1 MKKKK
6 LSVPHTY
13 VLLLLMVVICAL
25 LSWVVPS
32 GSFDRVVDADGRT
45 VVVAGSYQHVDSPA
59 LGFFDTMKEFILG
72 MESASDIIFF
82 IFILGGSI
90 MIIRD
95 TGALDAGVQ
104 TLARKLGKRSNLAL
118 IIFIFLFSLMGGTIG
133 MAEECIVF
141 IPILMALC
149 KQLKLD
155 NMVALAVVMVGARIG
170 FTTGLINPFTLGI
183 AQGISELPLY
193 SGLGYRLIWYAVILV
208 VTIWY
213 ILRYA
218 NKIKKDPTLSI
229 MYDADAP
236 ESEIHEE
243 MIELTTRRKLV
254 LVEFVALLGV
264 MVYGVFQ
271 FGWFMEEIATIF
283 LIMGILAGII
293 GGLSPNGIAKSFV
306 FGAKDMTFAALVV
319 GVAKAILLTLQ
330 DGAIIDTVIFYASNL
345 LGHLP
350 KVVAANGMYIFQLL
364 LNFLIPSGSGQAAA
378 TMPIMAPLADTL
390 GITRQTAVLAFHYGD
405 GFTNLIAP
413 TLGSLMGCIAV
424 SEVPFEKY
432 LKWIMPLCGIW
443 IVIGF
448 ASVTIATLIN
458 YGPF

>member
-6 LSVPHTY
+6 LTVPHTY
-13 VLLLLMVVICAL
+13 VLLFLMVVICAL
-25 LSWVVPS
+25 LTWIVPS
-32 GSFDRVVDADGRT
+32 GTFDRVEDASGRT
-45 VVVAGSYQHVDSPA
+45 VVVAGSYHQVENA
-59 LGFFDTMKEFILG
+59 GLGFFDTIKEFILG

-82 IFILGGSI
+82 IFILGGAI

-104 TLARKLGKRSNLAL
+104 ALAKKLGKRSNLAL

-170 FTTGLINPFTLGI
+170 FTPGLLNPFTLGI

-229 MYDADAP
+229 MYDESAP
-236 ESEIHEE
+236 ETELADEV
-243 MIELTTRRKLV
+243 IELTTRRKLV

-271 FGWFMEEIATIF
+271 FGWFMEEIATLF
-283 LIMGILAGII
+283 LIMGVLAGII
-293 GGLSPNGIAKSFV
+293 GGMSPNGIAKSFV
-306 FGAKDMTFAALVV
+306 SGAKDMTFAALVV

-448 ASVTIATLIN
+448 ASVTIATMIN